1 MFLFG
6 FCCCCFSEPLWK
18 KELENNQQKFKY
30 IFRCSQFLLLFVNYH
45 LNSRNTPFDVP
56 LNVKLV
62 FLKPGQCIS
71 RKPLH
76 HYFKDQPSFHLVATA
91 RLVPPATQHASS
103 SAAQRDPFQASAT
116 KPAPTQPRFRAPRKA
131 ICPGTSEETPPKL
144 ISNSSFSGCTREG
157 ILPELFHWSEFA
169 FLV

>member
-1 MFLFG
+1 MTFFCVFIWFLLLF
-6 FCCCCFSEPLWK
+6 FRTTVK
-18 KELENNQQKFKY
+18 QELENNQQKFKY

-91 RLVPPATQHASS
+91 WLVPPATCFQLSC
-103 SAAQRDPFQASAT
+103 SAR
-116 KPAPTQPRFRAPRKA
+116 
-131 ICPGTSEETPPKL
+131 
-144 ISNSSFSGCTREG
+144 SFSGICHQTGSSNESH
-157 ILPELFHWSEFA
+157 LPRHL
-169 FLV
+169 